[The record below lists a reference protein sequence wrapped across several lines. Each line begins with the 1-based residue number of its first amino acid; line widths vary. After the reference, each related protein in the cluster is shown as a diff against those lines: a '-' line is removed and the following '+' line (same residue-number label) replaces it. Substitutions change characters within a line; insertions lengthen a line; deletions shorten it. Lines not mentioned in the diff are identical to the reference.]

1 MDGPDGNA
9 VGSWKRE
16 RESERAR
23 ETAEKWIWAAENEQ
37 DDFAAREEGKREKDL
52 SIG

>member
-37 DDFAAREEGKREKDL
+37 DDFAARKEKRDL